1 MDMIEL
7 FKASVPEENS
17 EELIMQYLDTAQ
29 SIILAHLFPFGT
41 DRTEVEPQYKGLQ
54 LRIAIDLYNKRGAEG
69 EKAHSENGVSRTY
82 ESSWVSQQL
91 LDEIVPKAEVL

>member
-17 EELIMQYLDTAQ
+17 EELIMQYLDTAR
-29 SIILAHLFPFGT
+29 SIILAHRFPFGT

>member
-29 SIILAHLFPFGT
+29 SIILAHRFPFGT
-41 DRTEVEPQYKGLQ
+41 DRTEVEPQYKG
-54 LRIAIDLYNKRGAEG
+54 
-69 EKAHSENGVSRTY
+69 
-82 ESSWVSQQL
+82 
-91 LDEIVPKAEVL
+91 

>member
-29 SIILAHLFPFGT
+29 SIILAHRFPFGT
-41 DRTEVEPQYKGLQ
+41 DHTEVEPQYKGLQ
-54 LRIAIDLYNKRGAEG
+54 LRIAIDLYNKRGVEG

>member
-29 SIILAHLFPFGT
+29 SIILARRFPFGT
-41 DRTEVEPQYKGLQ
+41 DRAEVEPQYKGLQ

>member
-29 SIILAHLFPFGT
+29 SINLAHRFPFGT

>member
-7 FKASVPEENS
+7 FKASVPEEKS
-17 EELIMQYLDTAQ
+17 EELIMQYLDAAQ
-29 SIILAHLFPFGT
+29 SIILAHRFPFGT
-41 DRTEVEPQYKGLQ
+41 DSTEVEPQYKGLQ